1 MKSRILLLI
10 FFLVLKVFQILHLKV
25 ILERVVDDKQMDV
38 DVTKRELE
46 QLLVY
51 DVRII

>member
-1 MKSRILLLI
+1 MKNEFI
-10 FFLVLKVFQILHLKV
+10 
-25 ILERVVDDKQMDV
+25 ERVVDDKQMDV

-51 DVRII
+51 DVRYIFIFDGIANLFLLL